1 MNNVRINATWLA
13 ALTIAF
19 LAGGANAADDR
30 AALQGLKEAKVAYDI
45 KEGDPKALMS
55 RLDAIEETR
64 VSLIAQGVKPHF
76 ILAFRGP
83 ATKLLQT
90 DTELMKPEH
99 RAEAA
104 KVAEKVKLMSAA
116 DGVDGFEQCA
126 LAVKTQG
133 TKAEKVLPQIR
144 VVGNGFISLMA
155 YQAKGY
161 AYIAP

>member
-1 MNNVRINATWLA
+1 MQITRFAATTLA
-13 ALTIAF
+13 AFAFAF
-19 LAGGANAADDR
+19 LASGADAADDK
-30 AALQGLKEAKVAYDI
+30 AALQGLKEGKIAYDI
-45 KEGDPKALMS
+45 KEGDPKALLS

-64 VSLIAQGVKPHF
+64 QSLIAQGVKPHF

-104 KVAEKVKLMSAA
+104 KVAEKVKQMSAA

-133 TKAEKVLPQIR
+133 TKADKVLPQIR

-155 YQAKGY
+155 YQARGY

>member
-13 ALTIAF
+13 ALTIAI

-133 TKAEKVLPQIR
+133 IKAEKVLPQIR

>member
-1 MNNVRINATWLA
+1 MQITRLAATTLA
-13 ALTIAF
+13 ALTFAF
-19 LAGGANAADDR
+19 LADGAHAADDR
-30 AALQGLKEAKVAYDI
+30 AALQGLKEGKIAYDI
-45 KEGDPKALMS
+45 KEGDPKALLS

-64 VSLIAQGVKPHF
+64 QSLIAQGVKPHF

-104 KVAEKVKLMSAA
+104 KVAEKVKQMSAA

-133 TKAEKVLPQIR
+133 TKADKVLPQIR

-155 YQAKGY
+155 YQARGY

>member
-1 MNNVRINATWLA
+1 MNNARINATWLA

-19 LAGGANAADDR
+19 LAGGASAADDQ
-30 AALQGLKEAKVAYDI
+30 AALAGLKEVKVAFDI
-45 KEGDPKALMS
+45 KEGDPKGLLS
-55 RLDAIEETR
+55 RLDVIDETR
-64 VSLIAQGVKPHF
+64 RSLIAQGVKPHF

-83 ATKLLQT
+83 ATRLLQT
-90 DTELMKPEH
+90 DTGLMKPEH
-99 RAEAA
+99 RGEAG
-104 KVAEKVKLMSAA
+104 KVAEKVKQMSAA

-126 LAVKTQG
+126 LAVRTQG
-133 TKAEKVLPQIR
+133 AKVEKVLPQIR